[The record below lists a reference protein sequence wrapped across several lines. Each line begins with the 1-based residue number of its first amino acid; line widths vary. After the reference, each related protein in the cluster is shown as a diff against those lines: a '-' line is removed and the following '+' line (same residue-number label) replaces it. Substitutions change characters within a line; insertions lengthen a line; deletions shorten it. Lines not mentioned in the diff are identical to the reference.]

1 MQFCTDLL
9 RCNFL
14 YIRCAR
20 NNISFSSHLSYFS
33 SGSSLPPPSTLI
45 CQTVELNK
53 PMVLALRLDTNIE
66 YGFYSNLVQNKYEDS
81 EVEDLEEI
89 VIEISV
95 NSITPKVSNANR
107 VLNIYTVR
115 YLFPSYNKRS
125 LFVEVTSL
133 SLSTFNKMELL
144 QSITLPL
151 QILLLHRITHY
162 SI

>member
-33 SGSSLPPPSTLI
+33 SGSSLPPPP
-45 CQTVELNK
+45 Q
-53 PMVLALRLDTNIE
+53 P
-66 YGFYSNLVQNKYEDS
+66 QNKYEDS

-115 YLFPSYNKRS
+115 YLFPSYSKRS
-125 LFVEVTSL
+125 LFVEMTSL
-133 SLSTFNKMELL
+133 SLSTLNKMELL

-151 QILLLHRITHY
+151 QILLHLITHY

>member
-1 MQFCTDLL
+1 
-9 RCNFL
+9 
-14 YIRCAR
+14 
-20 NNISFSSHLSYFS
+20 
-33 SGSSLPPPSTLI
+33 
-45 CQTVELNK
+45 
-53 PMVLALRLDTNIE
+53 MVLALRLDTNIE